1 MDYKKAQQL
10 KNKSLLSLIA
20 EKKFERGEGLGSS
33 IGGAISEKFKAKVT
47 RTKEKFDPL
56 NILSS
61 LVGRKNVFGRG
72 VTTVAG
78 RAFGRS
84 EEDIGYFGGYQKK
97 GRNKKDPRRTTIG
110 PGPIRSL
117 KVGDSTADILG
128 KMYNF
133 MEKTYENEL
142 KRYELEKSFREEQLG
157 EDERRHKKLID
168 ELLKSQIKSKEEK
181 KEEKEPSWI
190 DKMLDGMKSALAFV
204 LSPINKILE
213 LFSSVLTGL
222 VEIVG
227 KIALKLEGFL
237 GKTALETFLSISPFL
252 EKYVNKSLG
261 FLMKYI
267 FKSLIGTFSSFK
279 GIPGALGKALQIGLA
294 AFGAVEAVDEY
305 FDYQSLI
312 NYGSEAEKTN
322 AEYLSKKEQYDKLN
336 ENIRALES
344 AGEGIDSP
352 EILKMQKERNE
363 LIPLMRELSH
373 KIDVQRG
380 QYAQNVLIP
389 YMESQGYM
397 YDRYNKDESK
407 DGLPRFRNPK
417 GELISPFGPE
427 MLEAAKFL
435 PLKEYSKKT
444 LKEVQSEA
452 EEVKNKIEDKV
463 TPFITPIQKNLDDM
477 KLKLQNLDEFF
488 TGESSTIINNST
500 NNVGGGAPK
509 IQDTTPVQSRD
520 KELSFINMKNYV
532 AV

>member
-1 MDYKKAQQL
+1 
-10 KNKSLLSLIA
+10 
-20 EKKFERGEGLGSS
+20 
-33 IGGAISEKFKAKVT
+33 
-47 RTKEKFDPL
+47 L

-61 LVGRKNVFGRG
+61 LVGRKNAFGRG

-204 LSPINKILE
+204 LSPIEKILE

-261 FLMKYI
+261 FLMKYV

-279 GIPGALGKALQIGLA
+279 GIPGALGKALKIGLA

-322 AEYLSKKEQYDKLN
+322 AEYLSKKEQYDKLF
-336 ENIRALES
+336 EDIRALES

-363 LIPLMRELSH
+363 LIPVMRELSD
-373 KIDVQRG
+373 KINVQRG

-389 YMESQGYM
+389 YMESQGYTVA
-397 YDRYNKDESK
+397 SK
-407 DGLPRFRNPK
+407 TGGVQVDDTGTASFKNDDGLPRFKNSK

-520 KELSFINMKNYV
+520 EELSFINMKNYV